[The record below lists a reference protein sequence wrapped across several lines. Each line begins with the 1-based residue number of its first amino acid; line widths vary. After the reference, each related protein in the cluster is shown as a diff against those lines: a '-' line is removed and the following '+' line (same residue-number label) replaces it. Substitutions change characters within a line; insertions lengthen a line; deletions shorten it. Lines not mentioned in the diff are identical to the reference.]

1 MNSNYEE
8 LETRLE
14 QLTSRRERLADHL
27 ETVAERLSRFG
38 ERPPNRLLDD
48 LATFRTEFCSVA
60 SDLGLI
66 EAEPDKGSGSDLSL
80 DDLRRRL
87 DWARRVEKSL
97 SVLDEVLSL
106 RLTDGTKPQELHA
119 VFDDAEII
127 KQRLSSWPDVDPQVV
142 NELSAGTHHLSQ
154 LVLLASSAET
164 LTDQQWHSISED
176 LCSTYGREVSVMAAR
191 GRLKLDASTSSP

>member
-1 MNSNYEE
+1 MNSNFEE
-8 LETRLE
+8 LETRLDR
-14 QLTSRRERLADHL
+14 LTSRRETLADHL
-27 ETVAERLSRFG
+27 GTVAERLTRFG

-66 EAEPDKGSGSDLSL
+66 ESEQQNGIASDLSL

-106 RLTDGTKPQELHA
+106 RLINGRKPEELHA
-119 VFDDAEII
+119 VVDDAEII
-127 KQRLSSWPDVDPQVV
+127 KQRLSSWPDADPQVV
-142 NELSAGTHHLSQ
+142 NELSAGTHPLSQ
-154 LVLLASSAET
+154 LVQLVSEAEH
-164 LTDQQWHSISED
+164 LSDQQWHHISED
-176 LCSTYGREVSVMAAR
+176 LCGAYGREVSVIAAR
-191 GRLKLDASTSSP
+191 GRLKLDAETSSP